1 MKNGVKRKGKRKRPK
16 KRTKELS
23 SSKYDIKGEGKMR
36 VFEPARDRSAF
47 QAILKELYVLRQ
59 AIDHQAL
66 TVDERVRMIDKIRKE
81 IIQQV
86 AQA

>member
-1 MKNGVKRKGKRKRPK
+1 MI
-16 KRTKELS
+16 ELS
-23 SSKYDIKGEGKMR
+23 LSKYDIKGDKKMR
-36 VFEPARDRSAF
+36 VYEPDRDRSTF

-66 TVDERVRMIDKIRKE
+66 SVDERVKMIDKIRHE
-81 IIQQV
+81 IQQV

>member
-1 MKNGVKRKGKRKRPK
+1 
-16 KRTKELS
+16 
-23 SSKYDIKGEGKMR
+23 MR

>member
-1 MKNGVKRKGKRKRPK
+1 MI
-16 KRTKELS
+16 ELS
-23 SSKYDIKGEGKMR
+23 LSKYDIKGEGKMR
-36 VFEPARDRSAF
+36 VYEPDRDRSTF

-66 TVDERVRMIDKIRKE
+66 SVDERVKMIDKIRHE
-81 IIQQV
+81 IQQV

>member
-1 MKNGVKRKGKRKRPK
+1 
-16 KRTKELS
+16 
-23 SSKYDIKGEGKMR
+23 MR
-36 VFEPARDRSAF
+36 VYEPDRDRSTF

-66 TVDERVRMIDKIRKE
+66 SVDERVKMIDKIRHE
-81 IIQQV
+81 IQQV